1 MQTVLQ
7 IDFPFTGP
15 FGEEMQQAMQSL
27 AESISQEPGLL
38 WKIWT
43 ENPDTQEA
51 GGIYLFVDAATAQ
64 AYLEMHSKRL
74 TASGVTGIQAKLF
87 SVNSPLS
94 QICKGPIQ

>member
-1 MQTVLQ
+1 MQTILQ

-15 FGEEMQQAMQSL
+15 FGKEMQQAMQPL

-51 GGIYLFVDAATAQ
+51 GGIYLFANAAAAQ
-64 AYLEMHSKRL
+64 TYLEKHTKRL
-74 TASGVTGIQAKLF
+74 TASGVSAIRAKLF

-94 QICKGPIQ
+94 QICKGPTQ

>member
-51 GGIYLFVDAATAQ
+51 GGIYLFSDATTAQ
-64 AYLEMHSKRL
+64 AYLKMHSERL
-74 TASGVTGIQAKLF
+74 TASGISGIQAKLF
-87 SVNSPLS
+87 SVNSSLS
-94 QICKGPIQ
+94 KICKGPII

>member
-1 MQTVLQ
+1 MQTILQ
-7 IDFPFTGP
+7 IDFPFAGP
-15 FGEEMQQAMQSL
+15 FGKEMQQAMQPL
-27 AESISQEPGLL
+27 AESISKEPGLL

-51 GGIYLFVDAATAQ
+51 GGIYLFTDATAAQ
-64 AYLEMHSKRL
+64 TYLEMHTERL

-94 QICKGPIQ
+94 KICKGPIQ

>member
-43 ENPDTQEA
+43 ENP
-51 GGIYLFVDAATAQ
+51 
-64 AYLEMHSKRL
+64 
-74 TASGVTGIQAKLF
+74 
-87 SVNSPLS
+87 
-94 QICKGPIQ
+94 